1 MEYTLDHHGDH
12 FWIVTNDNAINF
24 KLVKAPIANPGKD
37 NWVEIIPHRY
47 IYLID
52 DLYLIKLQIFKNHF
66 LFNNRE
72 GVKVDDVM
80 AFKNYFV
87 VEERENGL
95 KQFRVIPVDNT
106 EG

>member
-24 KLVKAPIANPGKD
+24 KLVKAPVANPGKD
-37 NWVEIIPHRY
+37 NWVEILPHRY
-47 IYLID
+47 ISPID
-52 DLYLIKLQIFKNHF
+52 DLCSNYKYLKIS
-66 LFNNRE
+66 LFQYKRE

-80 AFKNYFV
+80 TFKNYFV

-95 KQFRVIPVDNT
+95 KQFRVIPVDNI